1 MIIVKI
7 GMLNCHY
14 AGFRRESNRTTM
26 CASPTN
32 SETTMPQTR
41 VLHGTRLSGHTHRV
55 MLFLHLLDLPYAF
68 ADSPADVRRAPAF
81 RALNPLGQIPVL
93 EDDGV
98 VLADSNAIL
107 VYLAKRYAAGT
118 AWLPEDP
125 VGAARVQRWLSQAA
139 GEIMFGP
146 AAARVS
152 ARFYDTG
159 VPPALSQ
166 ALAARVLG
174 LMEGELAAR
183 DWLAAPQPTI
193 ADVACYSYVAHA
205 PEGGIALD
213 PYPRVLA
220 WVARVQALPGF
231 VPMPKE

>member
-1 MIIVKI
+1 MV
-7 GMLNCHY
+7 
-14 AGFRRESNRTTM
+14 AF
-26 CASPTN
+26 PTN

-41 VLHGTRLSGHTHRV
+41 ILHGTRLSGHTHRA
-55 MLFLHLLDLPYAF
+55 MLLLHLLDLPYDF
-68 ADSPADVRRAPAF
+68 ADSPADVRRSPAF

-93 EDDGV
+93 QDGDV

-118 AWLPEDP
+118 WLPEDP

-146 AAARVS
+146 ASARVC

-159 VPPALSQ
+159 VPTALSQ
-166 ALAARVLG
+166 TLAARVLG

-183 DWLAAPQPTI
+183 DWLAGATPTI
-193 ADVACYSYVAHA
+193 ADIACYSYVAHA
-205 PEGGIALD
+205 PEGGIALE
-213 PYPRVLA
+213 PYPRVQA
-220 WVARVQALPGF
+220 WIARVQALPGF
-231 VPMPKE
+231 VPMPDE

>member
-1 MIIVKI
+1 MQPDRI
-7 GMLNCHY
+7 
-14 AGFRRESNRTTM
+14 
-26 CASPTN
+26 
-32 SETTMPQTR
+32 
-41 VLHGTRLSGHTHRV
+41 LHGTRLSGHTHRV
-55 MLFLHLLDLPYAF
+55 QLFLHLLDLPYAF
-68 ADSPADVRRAPAF
+68 ADSPADVRRAEAF

-93 EDDGV
+93 QDDDV

-107 VYLAKRYAAGT
+107 VYLAKRYAPGG
-118 AWLPEDP
+118 AWLQEDA

-159 VPPALSQ
+159 VPPALAQ

-174 LMEGELAAR
+174 LMDGELAAR
-183 DWLAAPQPTI
+183 DWLAGDTPTI
-193 ADVACYSYVAHA
+193 ADIACYSYVAHA

-220 WVARVQALPGF
+220 WIERVRALPGF
-231 VPMPKE
+231 VPMPLE

>member
-1 MIIVKI
+1 MI
-7 GMLNCHY
+7 
-14 AGFRRESNRTTM
+14 RRYDAWTDNER
-26 CASPTN
+26 
-32 SETTMPQTR
+32 ETTMTR
-41 VLHGTRLSGHTHRV
+41 ILHGTRLSGHVHRV
-55 MLFLHLLDLPYAF
+55 QLFLHLLDLPYEF
-68 ADSPADVRRAPAF
+68 ADSPADVRNSSAF

-93 EDDGV
+93 QDGDV
-98 VLADSNAIL
+98 VQADSTAIL
-107 VYLAKRYAAGT
+107 VYLAKRYAPGS

-159 VPPALSQ
+159 VPAPLSQ

-183 DWLAAPQPTI
+183 DWLVGTAPTI
-193 ADVACYSYVAHA
+193 ADIACYSYIAHA
-205 PEGGIALD
+205 PEGGIALE
-213 PYPRVLA
+213 PY
-220 WVARVQALPGF
+220 ARVRAWIARVEALPGF
-231 VPMPKE
+231 VPMPAE

>member
-1 MIIVKI
+1 MT
-7 GMLNCHY
+7 H
-14 AGFRRESNRTTM
+14 
-26 CASPTN
+26 
-32 SETTMPQTR
+32 TR
-41 VLHGTRLSGHTHRV
+41 ILHGTRLSGHTHRV
-55 MLFLHLLDLPYAF
+55 QLFLHLLDLPYAF
-68 ADSPADVRRAPAF
+68 ADSPADVRRSAAF
-81 RALNPLGQIPVL
+81 RSLNPLGQIPVL
-93 EDDGV
+93 QDGDA

-146 AAARVS
+146 ATARVQ

-174 LMEGELAAR
+174 LMDGELAAR
-183 DWLAAPQPTI
+183 DWLAADHPTI

-213 PYPRVLA
+213 PYPHVRA
-220 WVARVQALPGF
+220 WIARVQALPGF
-231 VPMPKE
+231 VAMPRE

>member
-1 MIIVKI
+1 MQPDRI
-7 GMLNCHY
+7 
-14 AGFRRESNRTTM
+14 
-26 CASPTN
+26 
-32 SETTMPQTR
+32 
-41 VLHGTRLSGHTHRV
+41 LHGTRLSGHTHRV
-55 MLFLHLLDLPYAF
+55 QLFLHLLDLPYAF
-68 ADSPADVRRAPAF
+68 ADSPADVRRADTF

-93 EDDGV
+93 QDGDV

-146 AAARVS
+146 ASARVT

-159 VPPALSQ
+159 VPAALSQ
-166 ALAARVLG
+166 TLAARVLG
-174 LMEGELAAR
+174 LMEAELAAR
-183 DWLAAPQPTI
+183 DWLVGTTPTI
-193 ADVACYSYVAHA
+193 ADIACYSYIAHA
-205 PEGGIALD
+205 PEGGIALE
-213 PYPRVLA
+213 PYPRVQA
-220 WVARVQALPGF
+220 WIRRVQALPGF

>member
-1 MIIVKI
+1 MT
-7 GMLNCHY
+7 
-14 AGFRRESNRTTM
+14 RT
-26 CASPTN
+26 
-32 SETTMPQTR
+32 
-41 VLHGTRLSGHTHRV
+41 LHGTRLSGHTHRAR
-55 MLFLHLLDLPYAF
+55 LFLHLLDLNYEF
-68 ADSPADVRRAPAF
+68 ADSPADVRNAPAF

-93 EDDGV
+93 EDGDV

-107 VYLAKRYAAGT
+107 VYLAKRYAPGAG
-118 AWLPEDP
+118 WLPEDP

-159 VPPALSQ
+159 VPAPLSQ

-183 DWLAAPQPTI
+183 DWLVGTAPTI
-193 ADVACYSYVAHA
+193 ADIACYSYIAHA
-205 PEGGIALD
+205 PEGGIALE
-213 PYPRVLA
+213 PY
-220 WVARVQALPGF
+220 ARVRAWIARVEALPGF
-231 VPMPKE
+231 VAMPKE

>member
-1 MIIVKI
+1 MTHARI
-7 GMLNCHY
+7 
-14 AGFRRESNRTTM
+14 
-26 CASPTN
+26 
-32 SETTMPQTR
+32 
-41 VLHGTRLSGHTHRV
+41 LHGTRLSGHTHRV
-55 MLFLHLLDLPYAF
+55 QLFLHLLDLPYAF
-68 ADSPADVRRAPAF
+68 ADSPADVRRSAAF
-81 RALNPLGQIPVL
+81 RSLNPLGQIPVL
-93 EDDGV
+93 QDGDA

-107 VYLAKRYAAGT
+107 VYLAKRNAAGT

-174 LMEGELAAR
+174 LMDGELAAR
-183 DWLAAPQPTI
+183 DWLAADHPTI

-213 PYPRVLA
+213 PYPHVRA
-220 WVARVQALPGF
+220 WIARVQALPGF
-231 VPMPKE
+231 VAMPRE

>member
-1 MIIVKI
+1 M
-7 GMLNCHY
+7 
-14 AGFRRESNRTTM
+14 
-26 CASPTN
+26 
-32 SETTMPQTR
+32 TR
-41 VLHGTRLSGHTHRV
+41 ILHGTRLSGHAHRAR
-55 MLFLHLLDLPYAF
+55 LFLHLLDLTYEF
-68 ADSPADVRRAPAF
+68 ADSPADVRNSAAF
-81 RALNPLGQIPVL
+81 RAMNPLGQIPVL
-93 EDDGV
+93 QDGDV

-107 VYLAKRYAAGT
+107 VYLAKRYAPGS

-159 VPPALSQ
+159 VPAPLSQ

-183 DWLAAPQPTI
+183 DWLAAATPTI

-213 PYPRVLA
+213 PYPRVRA
-220 WVARVQALPGF
+220 WIGRVQALPGF
-231 VPMPKE
+231 VAMPAE

>member
-1 MIIVKI
+1 M
-7 GMLNCHY
+7 
-14 AGFRRESNRTTM
+14 
-26 CASPTN
+26 
-32 SETTMPQTR
+32 TR
-41 VLHGTRLSGHTHRV
+41 ILHGTRLSGHTHRAK
-55 MLFLHLLDLPYAF
+55 LFLHLLDLPYEF
-68 ADSPADVRRAPAF
+68 ADCPADVRNSPAF
-81 RALNPLGQIPVL
+81 RAMNPLGQIPVL
-93 EDDGV
+93 QDGDV

-107 VYLAKRYAAGT
+107 VYLVKRYAPGS

-159 VPPALSQ
+159 VPAPLSQ

-174 LMEGELAAR
+174 LMESELAAS
-183 DWLAAPQPTI
+183 DWLVGAAPTI
-193 ADVACYSYVAHA
+193 ADIACYSYVAHA

-213 PYPRVLA
+213 PYPRVRA
-220 WVARVQALPGF
+220 WIARVEALPGF
-231 VPMPKE
+231 VPMPAE

>member
-1 MIIVKI
+1 MT
-7 GMLNCHY
+7 H
-14 AGFRRESNRTTM
+14 
-26 CASPTN
+26 
-32 SETTMPQTR
+32 TR
-41 VLHGTRLSGHTHRV
+41 ILHGTRLSGHTHRV
-55 MLFLHLLDLPYAF
+55 QLFLHLLDLPYAF
-68 ADSPADVRRAPAF
+68 ADSPADVRRSAAF
-81 RALNPLGQIPVL
+81 RSLNPLGQIPVL
-93 EDDGV
+93 QDGDV

-146 AAARVS
+146 ATARVQ

-174 LMEGELAAR
+174 LMDGELAAR
-183 DWLAAPQPTI
+183 DWLAADHPTI

-213 PYPRVLA
+213 PYPHVRA
-220 WVARVQALPGF
+220 WIARVQALPGF
-231 VPMPKE
+231 VAMPRE

>member
-1 MIIVKI
+1 M
-7 GMLNCHY
+7 
-14 AGFRRESNRTTM
+14 
-26 CASPTN
+26 
-32 SETTMPQTR
+32 TR
-41 VLHGTRLSGHTHRV
+41 ILHGTRLSGHTHRV
-55 MLFLHLLDLPYAF
+55 KLFLHLLDLTYEA
-68 ADSPADVRRAPAF
+68 ADCPADVRNSAAF

-93 EDDGV
+93 QDDDV

-107 VYLAKRYAAGT
+107 VYLAKRYAPGS

-125 VGAARVQRWLSQAA
+125 VGAARVQRWLSQAS

-159 VPPALSQ
+159 VPAPLAQ

-183 DWLAAPQPTI
+183 DWLVGTAPTI
-193 ADVACYSYVAHA
+193 ADIACYSYIAHA

-213 PYPRVLA
+213 PYPQVRA
-220 WVARVQALPGF
+220 WIGRVQALPGF
-231 VPMPKE
+231 VPMPQE

>member
-1 MIIVKI
+1 MPDSGVI
-7 GMLNCHY
+7 GMALRWQHY
-14 AGFRRESNRTTM
+14 LPPERTIMTQNRI
-26 CASPTN
+26 
-32 SETTMPQTR
+32 
-41 VLHGTRLSGHTHRV
+41 LHGTRLSGHTHRV
-55 MLFLHLLDLPYAF
+55 RLFLHLLDLPYEF
-68 ADSPADVRRAPAF
+68 ADSPADVRRTPAF

-93 EDDGV
+93 QEGDV

-107 VYLAKRYAAGT
+107 VYLAKRHAAGRG
-118 AWLPEDP
+118 WLPEDP

-139 GEIMFGP
+139 GEIAFGP
-146 AAARVS
+146 AAARVN

-174 LMEGELAAR
+174 LMDGELAMR
-183 DWLAAPQPTI
+183 DWLAGEVPTI

-213 PYPRVLA
+213 AYPRVQA
-220 WVARVQALPGF
+220 WIARMQALPGF
-231 VPMPKE
+231 VPMPRE